1 MVDLKKSIFKMQ
13 KNMRV
18 NNLITKIE
26 EEKENNLF
34 SDNNLFTEAH
44 LKKDIKFNIDGC
56 KMAFKRPVTSGLITH
71 IGR

>member
-1 MVDLKKSIFKMQ
+1 MQ

-18 NNLITKIE
+18 NNLIIKIE

-44 LKKDIKFNIDGC
+44 PKKNIKYNIDEC
-56 KMAFKRPVTSGLITH
+56 KITIKRPVTSG
-71 IGR
+71 

>member
-1 MVDLKKSIFKMQ
+1 MQ

-18 NNLITKIE
+18 NNLIIKIE

-44 LKKDIKFNIDGC
+44 PKKNIKYNIDEC
-56 KMAFKRPVTSGLITH
+56 KITIKRPVTSGLVTH
-71 IGR
+71 VCR